1 MIRDADQHLA
11 EWLRK
16 SQRKPLVIR
25 GARQV
30 GKSYLVRKFARQQ
43 AKQLFELNFEQT
55 PELVSM
61 FASRDPRKI
70 LNLLAVHYGRDID
83 PQGALLFLD
92 EIQAAPEILGTLRY
106 FYEQM
111 PELPVMAAGSL
122 LEFVLDDHEF
132 SMPVSKYPEMLP
144 EHQAYPSPRYPTL
157 TPISQTSAFF
167 LATTFTR

>member
-1 MIRDADQHLA
+1 M
-11 EWLRK
+11 
-16 SQRKPLVIR
+16 R

-55 PELVSM
+55 PELASM

-70 LNLLAVHYGRDID
+70 LNLLAVHYGR
-83 PQGALLFLD
+83 ALLFLD
-92 EIQAAPEILGTLRY
+92 EIQAAPEILATLRY

-122 LEFVLDDHEF
+122 LEFVLDDHDF
-132 SMPVSKYPEMLP
+132 QCRWAASNICILNP
-144 EHQAYPSPRYPTL
+144 
-157 TPISQTSAFF
+157 
-167 LATTFTR
+167 